1 MLSKS
6 AYFRIGTKMKRI
18 SVLLRSI
25 GRMPCMLAAFTL
37 LLCIQAVPCQAA
49 ADLQQLS
56 QMGPY
61 AIGFTSFVLTDAAR
75 PTPASYTGGRPIP
88 VYLWYPV
95 DPETVNA
102 STPRASYPLD
112 MLNMPDL
119 MSSSEE
125 WEAMG
130 YDPAYQEA
138 APSAKGP
145 FPLVLVSHGWTPPA
159 WMHTGLGTRLASHG
173 FVVAV
178 PYHVGDPQLFV
189 LEPPPPVDHFA
200 WTAWNRPRDLSF
212 VLTSLLQRK
221 LVEGDLLHGLID
233 PSRIAAAGWSLGGY
247 AAMVLAGGDD
257 TVWDYGLTDAYS
269 EYDGPIPEDVPHTA
283 SLPDP
288 RIKAIVTL
296 DGANQEL
303 RFEELARVKVPALGL
318 GEEWNSL
325 SDPNM
330 PAWQA
335 RAHAAYSSHP
345 NYRVDISRTNHMS
358 FSDFCSGLSVMASK
372 GFEPV
377 WGSVE
382 EVSASFCEGVLP
394 PAEGR
399 TIITRYMLAFLKTQ
413 LLGET
418 GYQRMLT
425 PGWAL
430 KHESGVEFFET
441 EKRSPESIE
450 EQWPGFFIYFPHQP
464 GSEQF
469 LAEKN
474 AKLAA
479 PR

>member
-1 MLSKS
+1 
-6 AYFRIGTKMKRI
+6 
-18 SVLLRSI
+18 
-25 GRMPCMLAAFTL
+25 
-37 LLCIQAVPCQAA
+37 
-49 ADLQQLS
+49 
-56 QMGPY
+56 
-61 AIGFTSFVLTDAAR
+61 
-75 PTPASYTGGRPIP
+75 
-88 VYLWYPV
+88 
-95 DPETVNA
+95 
-102 STPRASYPLD
+102 
-112 MLNMPDL
+112 MLNMTDL
-119 MSSSEE
+119 MFSSEE

-138 APSAKGP
+138 TPSARGP
-145 FPLVLVSHGWTPPA
+145 FPVLLVSHGWTPPA

-178 PYHVGDPQLFV
+178 PYHAGDPLWFGW
-189 LEPPPPVDHFA
+189 EPPPDHYA
-200 WTAWNRPRDLSF
+200 WVMWNRPRDLSF
-212 VLTSLLQRK
+212 VLTNLLQRNGAD
-221 LVEGDLLHGLID
+221 GDLLHGPIE
-233 PSRIAAAGWSLGGY
+233 PSRVAAAGWSAGGY

-269 EYDGPIPEDVPHTA
+269 VYDGPIPKDVPHTP

-288 RIKAIVTL
+288 RIKSIVTL

-325 SDPNM
+325 SDPNL

-335 RAHAAYSSHP
+335 RAHAAYSGHP

-358 FSDFCSGLSVMASK
+358 FSDFCNGLNVMALK
-372 GFEPV
+372 GLAPV

-430 KHESGVEFFET
+430 KHEPGVEFFET
-441 EKRSPESIE
+441 EKRSPESID
-450 EQWPGFFIYFPHQP
+450 EQWPSFFTYFPHQP

>member
-6 AYFRIGTKMKRI
+6 ACFLVGTKMKRI

-37 LLCIQAVPCQAA
+37 LLWIQAVPCQAA
-49 ADLQQLS
+49 ADLQQLG

-95 DPETVNA
+95 DPEAVND
-102 STPRASYPLD
+102 STPRAEYPLD

-145 FPLVLVSHGWTPPA
+145 FPVVLVSHGWTPPA
-159 WMHTGLGTRLASHG
+159 WMHTGIGTRLASHG

-178 PYHVGDPQLFV
+178 PYHAGDPLWFGW
-189 LEPPPPVDHFA
+189 EPPADHYA
-200 WTAWNRPRDLSF
+200 WVMWNRPRDLSF
-212 VLTSLLQRK
+212 VLTNLLQRNGAD
-221 LVEGDLLHGLID
+221 GDLLHGLID
-233 PSRIAAAGWSLGGY
+233 PSHVAASGWSAGGY
-247 AAMVLAGGDD
+247 AAMALAGGDD

-269 EYDGPIPEDVPHTA
+269 VYDGPIPEDVPHTP
-283 SLPDP
+283 SPPDP

-303 RFEELARVKVPALGL
+303 RFEELARVEVPALGL

-330 PAWQA
+330 PGWQA
-335 RAHAAYSSHP
+335 RAHAAYSGHP
-345 NYRVDISRTNHMS
+345 NYRVDISGTNHMS
-358 FSDFCSGLSVMASK
+358 FSDFCNGLNVMALK
-372 GFEPV
+372 GLAPV
-377 WGSVE
+377 WGSVQ
-382 EVSASFCEGVLP
+382 EVSASFCEGVIP
-394 PAEGR
+394 PVVGR
-399 TIITRYMLAFLKTQ
+399 TLITRYMLAFLKTQ

-430 KHESGVEFFET
+430 TRETGVEFFET
-441 EKRSPESIE
+441 EKRSPASIDA
-450 EQWPGFFIYFPHQP
+450 QWPGFFIYFPHQP

-469 LAEKN
+469 RAEKN